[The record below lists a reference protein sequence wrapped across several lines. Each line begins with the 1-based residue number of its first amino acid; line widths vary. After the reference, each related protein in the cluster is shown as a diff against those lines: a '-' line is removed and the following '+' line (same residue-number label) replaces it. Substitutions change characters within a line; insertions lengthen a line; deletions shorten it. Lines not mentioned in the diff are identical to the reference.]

1 MSWVMISIQCGM
13 RRLARFENRE
23 ALLPQDR
30 TPLHGTDEGL
40 KGESV

>member
-1 MSWVMISIQCGM
+1 MSWVMMSVHCGM

-23 ALLPQDR
+23 TRLPQDR
-30 TPLHGTDEGL
+30 TPLHGIDEGL